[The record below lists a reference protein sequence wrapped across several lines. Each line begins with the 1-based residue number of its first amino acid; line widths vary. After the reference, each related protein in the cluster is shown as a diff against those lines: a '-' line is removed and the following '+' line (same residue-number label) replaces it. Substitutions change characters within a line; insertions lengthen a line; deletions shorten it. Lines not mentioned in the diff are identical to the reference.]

1 MIAPS
6 TTGRAALGD
15 LSDLANRQPSE
26 HRGRVSD
33 LGSIRQQ
40 LLEDGP
46 DPVAPGSDV
55 RGAICPTPK
64 VTSSPLRLDVAA
76 RPADELAVANDGVRD
91 GGEKDP
97 PLPLVDDL
105 DKENALVSVAKGPL
119 GVESL
124 PNPLVVFIGLFY
136 ITLYTQY

>member
-1 MIAPS
+1 MPHEVQ
-6 TTGRAALGD
+6 RAAIGD
-15 LSDLANRQPSE
+15 LSDLANSQPSKPQ
-26 HRGRVSD
+26 GQVFD
-33 LGSIRQQ
+33 PGSISQQ

-46 DPVAPGSDV
+46 DPVAPGSNV
-55 RGAICPTPK
+55 RGAICPTPE

-76 RPADELAVANDGVRD
+76 RPADELADANGGIRD

-97 PLPLVDDL
+97 PLPLTDDL
-105 DKENALVSVAKGPL
+105 NKQNALISVAEGPL

-136 ITLYTQY
+136 ITLYAQY